1 MKTLYEVLRVEETA
15 SEQEIKIAYRKLA
28 AHYHPDV
35 FWGSKEYAEEIM
47 KEINY
52 AYTVLSNPES
62 RRSYDEEL
70 RRQRVAETQEDKQ
83 QAPEPAGTAA
93 HAAKNSGGG
102 KSSKFRGRWGII
114 ILCILAV
121 IVTCVIFSG
130 VGGCLSSDE
139 VSTNAGTTRRT
150 AITTQATEARY
161 ENAYE
166 TVYVT
171 ESGEKYHRSYC
182 QYLRNSKIPIT
193 LKDAVGKGYGRC
205 SKCNPPILINQLA
218 HTPVE
223 NPSVP
228 PDVEKEQK
236 ENFSAIIRCVN
247 GITLVPNDSTQ
258 SIALLKEAEK
268 RVDSLYAC
276 NVVRNC
282 EDIHTD
288 FKQFKSAFDY
298 WNVSFILFSMELEN
312 KVIDS
317 ETMNNLG
324 NNYDRAMETAKT
336 CLEDLKDAL
345 LVAQEDMS

>member
-130 VGGCLSSDE
+130 VGGCLSSDG

-228 PDVEKEQK
+228 PDAEKEQK
-236 ENFSAIIRCVN
+236 ENFSADPYMKDFLEFIDCAN
-247 GITLVPNDSTQ
+247 AITLAEEDLEQND
-258 SIALLKEAEK
+258 ALLEIMEEKALSISYIPGIINAVEIRTRLQRLDTAMHNLYSVYAESTEMSE
-268 RVDSLYAC
+268 RD
-276 NVVRNC
+276 
-282 EDIHTD
+282 
-288 FKQFKSAFDY
+288 AFAEQY
-298 WNVSFILFSMELEN
+298 FAIL
-312 KVIDS
+312 D
-317 ETMNNLG
+317 T
-324 NNYDRAMETAKT
+324 RT